1 MLCSG
6 HPAWVGYGRNAAA
19 DSRQRRASGSDILG
33 FMTPSTTVAFR
44 VTPIPAAA
52 LDAVRRSGIDASG
65 HPVEYLVAEGGE
77 PLRCCLRDA
86 RAGEPAILFGYA
98 PPLPAAS
105 PYREV
110 GAVFAH
116 AETCAGP
123 AWNGYPP
130 DWRGRPQVLRS
141 YDRRGRIHWTTRVH
155 DGADPESVIA
165 DMLGDPEVVQV
176 HSRNVA
182 WGCYMFAVTR
192 D

>member
-1 MLCSG
+1 
-6 HPAWVGYGRNAAA
+6 
-19 DSRQRRASGSDILG
+19 
-33 FMTPSTTVAFR
+33 MTPSTTIAYR
-44 VTPIPAAA
+44 VTPIPPAA
-52 LDAVRRSGIDASG
+52 LEAVRRSRVDASG

-86 RAGEPAILFGYA
+86 RPGEAAILFGYA
-98 PPLPAAS
+98 PPLPATS

-116 AETCAGP
+116 AGDCAGP
-123 AWNGYPP
+123 DSDGYPP

-141 YDRRGRIHWTTRVH
+141 YDRRGRIHRTTRVH
-155 DGADPESVIA
+155 DGRDPERVIA
-165 DMLGDPEVVQV
+165 DMLADPEVVQV

-192 D
+192 GAQSVR

>member
-1 MLCSG
+1 M
-6 HPAWVGYGRNAAA
+6 A
-19 DSRQRRASGSDILG
+19 DFRQRGASGPAILG
-33 FMTPSTTVAFR
+33 LMRPSTTVAFR
-44 VTPIPAAA
+44 VTAIPPVA
-52 LDAVRRSGIDASG
+52 LDAARRSGVDASG

-77 PLRCCLRDA
+77 PLRCCLRNA
-86 RAGEPAILFGYA
+86 RAGEAAILFGYA

-116 AETCAGP
+116 ARPCDGP
-123 AWNGYPP
+123 ATEGYPP

-141 YDRRGRIHWTTRVH
+141 YDGRGRIHWTTTVH
-155 DGADPESVIA
+155 DGTDPESVIS

-182 WGCYMFAVTR
+182 WGCFMFSVSRA